1 MSLLPAF
8 ELGLWNAWIFILPF
22 LLTWLSFMAVNKEKM
37 GEERLPEKEKKFSI
51 IFQVTLF
58 GSWIYSV
65 FLPLQLGTS
74 WFYAGLA
81 VYLAG
86 MIFFAAAAL
95 VFTATPKGRVVTK
108 GVYLISRNPM
118 YVGGF
123 LMYIGIAIAC
133 VSWIFL
139 LSAIVFI
146 AIMRRLVVF
155 EEAFCLGKFGKAY
168 REHMNRTPRWIGIT
182 KPRKK

>member
-22 LLTWLSFMAVNKEKM
+22 LLTWLSFMAVNREKM

-146 AIMRRLVVF
+146 TIMRRLVVF